1 MPEEAVAEQKER
13 DYEAEAK
20 PLGWVPKEEY
30 RGDPERWRDAK
41 AFVEYGEQMMPILR
55 DNFKT
60 LKEEY
65 RLTKKEVE
73 RLNATLQEFSQYHKQ
88 TADREQKKA
97 EAKYQAEIKAL
108 KQAQAKAVKDGDV
121 ESYQNLETKREELEA
136 NKPEKPAETSGPTPE
151 YTEWI
156 ADNHWYIED
165 EELKTKAEL
174 IAKIYIAE
182 HPKAGNKSMF
192 KHITKT
198 IKELYPQKFENPKRN
213 EAAAVGSGDGSNNTG
228 GYIAKINRTYND
240 LPPDAKKACDMFVAD
255 KLLTREEYVKEYQ
268 WEA

>member
-1 MPEEAVAEQKER
+1 MPEEAVESR
-13 DYEAEAK
+13 DYEAEAR

-30 RGDPERWRDAK
+30 RGDPEKWRDAK
-41 AFVEYGEQMMPILR
+41 QFVEYGEQILPILK
-55 DNFKT
+55 DNFAT
-60 LKEEY
+60 LKKEY
-65 RLTKKEVE
+65 GETKKEVE
-73 RLNATLQEFSQYHKQ
+73 RLNATLKEFSVYHKQ
-88 TADREQKKA
+88 TAEREQKKA

-108 KQAQAKAVKDGDV
+108 KAAQAKAASEGDV
-121 ESYQNLETKREELEA
+121 SAYHELETKREELEA
-136 NKPEKPAETSGPTPE
+136 NKPQPAEQQVGPTPE

-156 ADNHWYIED
+156 AENPWYLED

-182 HPKAGNKSMF
+182 HPRAGNKSMF
-192 KHITKT
+192 KHISKT

-228 GYIAKINRTYND
+228 GNKGKRTYND

-255 KLLTREEYVKEYQ
+255 GLLTREEYVKEYQ
-268 WEA
+268 WEI